1 MTASIEV
8 RGGSTEL
15 MEDMRDA
22 VHRRVEAAGEM
33 HGCDTE
39 ITRTGESIRQD
50 CDEELVDPVSEV
62 VTDRSDSL
70 SLIRRD
76 ALAASGVLARALSD
90 RDRPFQVS
98 VADLPADTE
107 RTTDADLTVAVGRRD
122 PLADCS
128 LAGLA
133 EPASETAF
141 AVARE
146 LDADPDAALALAGCV
161 ADGRAATGAVTEAAE
176 ATGLERRPGVAVPTT
191 DLVDGLAHSTLVHA
205 PFSGDSG
212 AAAAALAAAGFETG
226 GDDADEPRVDAPDL
240 DEGERRRAASLVALR
255 TVGDDSVPP
264 RGGHAVERALRPS
277 VGGPFET
284 VGGYAD
290 VLDAVARERP
300 GTGVALALGH
310 DVGEAALDAWRAHAR
325 RAHAAV
331 ADATTG
337 RYDGLFVARAET
349 AGAPVATLARLVH
362 DYRSPE
368 PVTLAVTEGAAA
380 VVADDREIGP
390 VLTTAAEGVDGT
402 AAATGTTG
410 RARFDAETGAVITAV
425 REAL

>member
-1 MTASIEV
+1 MSATARS
-8 RGGSTEL
+8 
-15 MEDMRDA
+15 EDA
-22 VHRRVEAAGEM
+22 PAAGEIADRLREA
-33 HGCDTE
+33 GFV
-39 ITRTGESIRQD
+39 RLVGAATG
-50 CDEELVDPVSEV
+50 
-62 VTDRSDSL
+62 
-70 SLIRRD
+70 D
-76 ALAASGVLARALSD
+76 ALAASGVLARALAD

-107 RTTDADLTVAVGRRD
+107 RSTDADLTVAVGRSD
-122 PLADCS
+122 PVADCS
-128 LAGLA
+128 VPGTA

-161 ADGRAATGAVTEAAE
+161 ADGRAHGGSVAEAA
-176 ATGLERRPGVAVPTT
+176 AAAGIERRPGVAVPTV
-191 DLVDGLAHSTLVHA
+191 DIVDGLAHSTLVHG
-205 PFSGDSG
+205 PFSSDAG
-212 AAAAALAAAGFETG
+212 AAAAALEAAGFAVG
-226 GDDADEPRVDAPDL
+226 DADAGEPRVDATGL
-240 DEGERRRAASLVALR
+240 DEQAHRRAASLVALR
-255 TVGDDSVPP
+255 TVGDDTVPP
-264 RGGHAVERALRPS
+264 RGGHAVERALRPFD
-277 VGGPFET
+277 GGPFET

-325 RAHAAV
+325 RAHGAV

-349 AGAPVATLARLVH
+349 DAAPVATLARLVH
-362 DYRSPE
+362 AYRSPE
-368 PVTLAVTEGAAA
+368 PVTLAVTDGAAA
-380 VVADDREIGP
+380 AVADDRDLESA
-390 VLTTAAEGVDGT
+390 LSTAAEGVDGT

-410 RARFDAETGAVITAV
+410 RARFEVETGAFITAF

>member
-1 MTASIEV
+1 MSATARS
-8 RGGSTEL
+8 
-15 MEDMRDA
+15 EDA
-22 VHRRVEAAGEM
+22 PAAGEIA
-33 HGCDTE
+33 GRLRE
-39 ITRTGESIRQD
+39 AGFVRLVGAATG
-50 CDEELVDPVSEV
+50 
-62 VTDRSDSL
+62 
-70 SLIRRD
+70 D
-76 ALAASGVLARALSD
+76 ALAASGVLARALAD

-107 RTTDADLTVAVGRRD
+107 RSTDADLTVAVGRSD
-122 PLADCS
+122 PVADCS
-128 LAGLA
+128 IAAGA

-146 LDADPDAALALAGCV
+146 LDADPDVALALAGCV
-161 ADGRAATGAVTEAAE
+161 ADGRALGGSVAEAAE
-176 ATGLERRPGVAVPTT
+176 AAGVERRPGVAVPTT

-205 PFSGDSG
+205 PFSGDPD
-212 AAAAALAAAGFETG
+212 AVAAALDGAGLVAEESTDG
-226 GDDADEPRVDAPDL
+226 SGPVVDATTL
-240 DEGERRRAASLVALR
+240 DEAARRRAASLVALR

-264 RGGHAVERALRPS
+264 RGGHAVERALRPFD
-277 VGGPFET
+277 GGPFET

-310 DVGEAALDAWRAHAR
+310 DVSEAALDAWRSHAR
-325 RAHAAV
+325 RAHGAV

-349 AGAPVATLARLVH
+349 DAAPVATLARFVH
-362 DYRSPE
+362 AYRSPE

-380 VVADDREIGP
+380 VVADDRDLES

-402 AAATGTTG
+402 AAATRTTG
-410 RARFDAETGAVITAV
+410 RARFDVETGAFITAF